1 MIFNSRKAFKIRRAS
16 GSDAEPLSTLAFRSK
31 AYWGYSIEFM
41 AACKDELTYSADQ
54 IESSRFRFY
63 VCELDGETVGFYA
76 LELENEFIAE
86 IEAIFVRPKNIGTG
100 IGRELMAHCKITA
113 KSLGMQALVIQ
124 GDPNAE
130 EFYLSAGGVRAGY
143 RESASIP
150 GRQLPLFRINL

>member
-1 MIFNSRKAFKIRRAS
+1 MNSDTRKILNIRRAY
-16 GSDAEPLSTLAFRSK
+16 GSDAGQLSTLAFRSK
-31 AYWGYSIEFM
+31 AHWGYSIEFM
-41 AACKDELTYSADQ
+41 AACKDELTYTPEQ
-54 IESSRFRFY
+54 IDSSRYQFH

-86 IEAIFVRPKNIGTG
+86 IEALFVQPKSIGTG

-113 KSLGMQALVIQ
+113 RALGMQALVIQ

-130 EFYLSAGGVRAGY
+130 EFYLAAGGVRTGY

-150 GRQLPLFRINL
+150 GRQLPVFRINL